1 MILNKTGVNI
11 LLQKTFNSILQMN
24 IQGTKIFQIYA
35 EKKWIMLWKKIILK
49 GNITTKYIEDK
60 HKNTGTSVSIHPW
73 NVEKQ
78 CH

>member
-1 MILNKTGVNI
+1 
-11 LLQKTFNSILQMN
+11 
-24 IQGTKIFQIYA
+24 
-35 EKKWIMLWKKIILK
+35 MLWKKIILK